1 MILKKNNEITMKI
14 NDSSDKLFKIL
25 EKNEYVIII
34 NEKNEKLMVKRKNV
48 FSCLS
53 QESDKNE

>member
-1 MILKKNNEITMKI
+1 MKI

-34 NEKNEKLMVKRKNV
+34 NEKNEKLMVKRENV